1 MLLRTR
7 ITLLFAVA
15 LVLIGLAVAAIGYA
29 QRHYQADRLG
39 DIAVALQRSL
49 WDNLVASEIEDLEQ
63 IATDLSARISTLAPT
78 LARDDV
84 AAVIAGSPA
93 VSSGIAIQVVDLNA
107 EIVSANAPLFRAFPL
122 IDARNLAVFAE
133 GERMIAGLR
142 QESPDRFVIVAMRPI
157 MVDGEMR
164 GAISVAIDAAATLS
178 TLALDIG
185 EPAYLLSPRGR
196 YAAGTD
202 PALWAVA
209 KEALPRRP
217 RQPQF
222 ITAGDE
228 DYYATPMPLSDIGGG
243 PAGMLLALREVT
255 ESREASQRVERFGLL
270 GVGLAGLVIM
280 IGLYLLLRNA
290 FQPLEGAVR
299 ALDLLSKGDL
309 SRPLA
314 SEGTGEIAR
323 IGEAIAI
330 FRRNAQRLNEQ
341 DENIARQRRRQE
353 RVIRRELQHLAELL
367 DAEGRAEILADLSEV
382 LPDEQT
388 GVAPANAELATLAT
402 LLQRMSARIADQQ
415 HRLTELIT
423 ELKAA
428 IVTRARLAALEQELD
443 IARELQ
449 TSFLPKP
456 LPPHPSFAV
465 FGLMESAKEVGGDF
479 FDIFLIDENRLGM
492 VIADVSGK
500 GVPAAMFMAI
510 TRTLIRATALT
521 SPSPAATVGEVNTF
535 LAADNEQMM
544 FVTLFH
550 GVLHLDT
557 GEFAFAN
564 AGHNPPYVLHGGTLI
579 TLPRASG
586 PALAVVEDIPY
597 KDDSIV
603 MAPGSTFFA
612 YTDGVTEAFSPAGE
626 EYGTERLENFLG
638 AHANET
644 PDALCR
650 DVRADVLVFE
660 DGGEQADD
668 VTCFALR
675 YDGPPPAAS

>member
-7 ITLLFAVA
+7 ITLLFACA
-15 LVLIGLAVAAIGYA
+15 IVLIGAALIAIGFS

-39 DIAVALQRSL
+39 AIAVALQRSL
-49 WDNLVASEIEDLEQ
+49 WDNLVANVVEDLDA
-63 IATDLSARISTLAPT
+63 IAVDLSARITTLAPD

-84 AAVIAGSPA
+84 TKIIGSSPA
-93 VSSGIAIQVVDLNA
+93 VTSRMTVQVVGRDA
-107 EIVSANAPLFRAFPL
+107 ELVSANAPLFRASPL
-122 IDARNLAVFAE
+122 IDARNITALE
-133 GERMIAGLR
+133 DGQRGIAGIR
-142 QESPDRFVIVAMRPI
+142 QETPDRFVIVAIKPI
-157 MVDGEMR
+157 VVR
-164 GAISVAIDAAATLS
+164 GRMAGAVSVAVDAAATLE
-178 TLALDIG
+178 TLATDIG
-185 EPAYLLSPRGR
+185 EPAFLLSPRGR
-196 YAAGTD
+196 YAFGTED
-202 PALWAVA
+202 ALWQSAQN
-209 KEALPRRP
+209 ELPRRP
-217 RQPQF
+217 RHPEF
-222 ITAGDE
+222 IAVGDR
-228 DYYATPMPLSDIGGG
+228 DYYATPMALTDIGGG
-243 PAGMLLALREVT
+243 PAGTLLALRDVT
-255 ESREASQRVERFGLL
+255 ESREASERVERFGLI
-270 GVGLAGLVIM
+270 GVALAGLVILA
-280 IGLYLLLRNA
+280 GVYLLLRNA
-290 FQPLEGAVR
+290 FQPLEGAVG
-299 ALDLLSKGDL
+299 ALGALSKGDL
-309 SRPLA
+309 SRPLE

-323 IGEAIAI
+323 IGEAIAV

-341 DENIARQRRRQE
+341 DEGIARQRRRQE

-367 DAEGRAEILADLSEV
+367 DDEGRREILSDLAEV
-382 LPDEQT
+382 LPDESAN
-388 GVAPANAELATLAT
+388 VAPANAELATLAN
-402 LLQRMSARIADQQ
+402 LLQRMSTRIADQQ
-415 HRLTELIT
+415 TRLTELIT

-443 IARELQ
+443 IARDLQ

-479 FDIFLIDENRLGM
+479 FDIFMIDDNRLGM

-564 AGHNPPYVLHGGTLI
+564 AGHNPPYVLVDGGLI

-597 KDDSIV
+597 KDDSIQLS
-603 MAPGSTFFA
+603 PGSTFFA
-612 YTDGVTEAFSPAGE
+612 YTDGVTEAFSPAGD
-626 EYGTERLENFLG
+626 EYGTEQLEAFIV
-638 AHANET
+638 AHAAEA
-644 PDALCR
+644 PADICAA
-650 DVRADVLVFE
+650 VRADVLAFE
-660 DGGEQADD
+660 DGADQFDD
-668 VTCFALR
+668 VTTFALR
-675 YDGPPPAAS
+675 YDGPPPAA